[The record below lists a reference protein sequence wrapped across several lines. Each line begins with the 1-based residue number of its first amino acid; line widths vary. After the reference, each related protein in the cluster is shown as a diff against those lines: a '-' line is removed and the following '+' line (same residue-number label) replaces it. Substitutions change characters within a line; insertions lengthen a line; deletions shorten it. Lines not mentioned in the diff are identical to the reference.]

1 MDFASG
7 VEIGLLGVWS
17 VGEVGGG
24 GCWLRSRVN
33 PQVLNGYLSS
43 PVGNPNYFIN
53 AWGLYISKSHSKIVM
68 HVNYG

>member
-24 GCWLRSRVN
+24 E
-33 PQVLNGYLSS
+33 VLVEVKG
-43 PVGNPNYFIN
+43 
-53 AWGLYISKSHSKIVM
+53 
-68 HVNYG
+68 